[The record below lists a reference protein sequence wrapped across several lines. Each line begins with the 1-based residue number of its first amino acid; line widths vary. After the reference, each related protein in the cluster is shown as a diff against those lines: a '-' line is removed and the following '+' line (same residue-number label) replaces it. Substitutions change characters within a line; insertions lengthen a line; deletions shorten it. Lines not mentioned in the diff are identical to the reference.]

1 MLLPIY
7 KVSMPTKP
15 LTICFAL
22 SCLRITKNSEDK
34 GEFVS
39 LEEAAKMCGVKIKID
54 SVLSVLNNMM
64 QKYIFT
70 VIKQFLNFQFS
81 VFI

>member
-1 MLLPIY
+1 MLFRELL
-7 KVSMPTKP
+7 TP
-15 LTICFAL
+15 L
-22 SCLRITKNSEDK
+22 
-34 GEFVS
+34 
-39 LEEAAKMCGVKIKID
+39 AAACA
-54 SVLSVLNNMM
+54 VLSVLNNMM

>member
-1 MLLPIY
+1 MLFRELL
-7 KVSMPTKP
+7 TP
-15 LTICFAL
+15 L
-22 SCLRITKNSEDK
+22 
-34 GEFVS
+34 
-39 LEEAAKMCGVKIKID
+39 AAACAESRNIID